1 VTGPERMRRAFT
13 FEATDRVPVA
23 PLLGAH
29 AARLAGVPLARAHSD
44 AAAQAE
50 ALLHAVETYRPDGIF
65 TLMDLSAEPEALGA
79 EVSSR
84 PEHAPVVTRYLSP
97 EELLTGELKGRIL
110 TGRVPVFLE
119 TVSRLRA
126 ALGDEVLVGALVA
139 GPITACAN
147 AIGIGPLARALR
159 RDRSRVAALLDRL
172 ARACSALVQQHA
184 RAGAHAVVLLEPVA
198 TSAILGPADLEE
210 LLLPR
215 LRTVSRAAEQVGLLS
230 ALHVC
235 GDCRATLPLLATAGF
250 HALSLDAPVHLP
262 AAREQVGRRAAL
274 LGNVEAHQL
283 LRRGPAS
290 AVHAAAAALVR
301 TMGHAGG
308 FVLSS
313 GCELPADT
321 PRETVQ
327 ALFAAAATAANASM

>member
-1 VTGPERMRRAFT
+1 VTGLERMRRAFA
-13 FEATDRVPVA
+13 FEAADRVPAA

-29 AARLAGVPLARAHSD
+29 AARLASIPLARAHAD

-50 ALLHAVETYRPDGIF
+50 ALLAAVDTYHPDGIF
-65 TLMDLSAEPEALGA
+65 TVMDLSAEPEALGA

-97 EELLTGELKGRIL
+97 EKLLTEELEDRIL

-126 ALGDEVLVGALVA
+126 ALGDEVLVGALVS

-159 RDRSRVAALLDRL
+159 RDRSGVAALLDRL
-172 ARACSALVQQHA
+172 GHACGAVVQQQA

-215 LRTVSRAAEQVGLLS
+215 LRTVSGSAREVGLLT

-235 GDCRATLPLLATAGF
+235 GDCRATLPLLAAAGF
-250 HALSLDAPVHLP
+250 HALSLDAPVDLP
-262 AAREQVGRRAAL
+262 AAREQIGRRAAL

-290 AVHAAAAALVR
+290 AVQAAAAALVH
-301 TMGHAGG
+301 TMGHDGG

-313 GCELPADT
+313 GCELPADA
-321 PRETVQ
+321 PRENVQ